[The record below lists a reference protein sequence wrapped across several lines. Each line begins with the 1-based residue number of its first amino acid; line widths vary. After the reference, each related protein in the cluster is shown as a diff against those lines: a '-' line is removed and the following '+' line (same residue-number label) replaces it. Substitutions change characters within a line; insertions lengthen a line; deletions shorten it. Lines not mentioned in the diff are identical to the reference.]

1 MNKYVKNFI
10 LSASNTVMMLVFP
23 IITFPYISRV
33 LGPSNLGCIYFAQS
47 YGYYF
52 INLANFG
59 ITSYAV
65 REVSRVRNDKAQVE
79 KISNEIFNL
88 NFFFSILSTVLYFCG
103 VFLVPEF
110 RANAVIF
117 AIYSVVI
124 LSDFLALDWLLQS
137 FDDYLFSTIRN
148 LIIRVIAVI
157 CVYTLIKRPEDYLI
171 YMIIISLT
179 EVGIRI
185 PTIFYAKKKYLTLR
199 IRDYFMN
206 FKGHLKSM
214 STLFSFRLVR
224 GISTDLDKI
233 MIGFMMIYASVGLYS
248 TGVKFVVML
257 QPIVETIGV
266 VLFPKINISAN
277 ASKEEY
283 RRNLKLNY
291 DLILLL
297 GIPMAAGLFL
307 VSGRLIPLFAGDEYF
322 DSIVVSRI
330 MCAMILLGPIG
341 DLLGSKIIL
350 VYKKDKWLLY
360 CSIITA
366 AANVILNVI
375 FIPLWGINGAAFA
388 SILSCVITLVSRYIL
403 TLKIEKINLFTVSL
417 LKYSC
422 FVIPFVLIYIFFK
435 EKIDNSTPW
444 MFAFVGVCAVIY
456 TAELLISKDPLAK
469 MMIEKT
475 FRKGK

>member
-1 MNKYVKNFI
+1 
-10 LSASNTVMMLVFP
+10 MMLVFP

-52 INLANFG
+52 INIANFG

-79 KISNEIFNL
+79 KVSNEIFNL
-88 NFFFSILSTVLYFCG
+88 NFFFSVISTLLYFCG
-103 VFLVPEF
+103 VFIVPQF
-110 RANAVIF
+110 RENALML

-124 LSDFLALDWLLQS
+124 FTDFLALDWLLQS

-148 LIIRVIAVI
+148 LIVRVLAVV
-157 CVYTLIKRPEDYLI
+157 CVYTLIKKPEDIMI
-171 YMIIISLT
+171 YMIIISFT
-179 EVGIRI
+179 EVGIRL
-185 PTIFYAKKKYLTLR
+185 PTIFYAKKYTVLN
-199 IRDYFMN
+199 IRDRFMN
-206 FKGHLKSM
+206 FKEHIKSM
-214 STLFSFRLVR
+214 TTLFSFRLVR
-224 GISTDLDKI
+224 GISTDLDKM

-248 TGVKFVVML
+248 TGVKFVLML
-257 QPIVETIGV
+257 QPVVETIGV

-277 ASKEEY
+277 SSAEEY
-283 RRNLKLNY
+283 RKNLKLNY

-307 VSGRLIPLFAGDEYF
+307 VSGRLVPLFAGEEYM
-322 DSIVVSRI
+322 DSITVSRI
-330 MCAMILLGPIG
+330 MSFMIIAGPIA

-350 VYKKDKWLLY
+350 VHKKDKWLLY

-366 AANVILNVI
+366 AANIILNVI
-375 FIPLWGINGAAFA
+375 FIPLWGINGAAVA
-388 SILSCVITLVSRYIL
+388 SLLSCIITVVSRYIL

-417 LKYSC
+417 LKYTC
-422 FVIPFVLIYIFFK
+422 FVIPFVLLYLFFR
-435 EKIDNSTPW
+435 EKIDGSTLW
-444 MFAFVGVCAVIY
+444 MFVFVGVCVIIY
-456 TAELLISKDPLAK
+456 TAELLISKDKLAK

-475 FRKGK
+475 FRKGRA